1 MFFINKISLTQFKNY
16 PFTTF
21 NFPER
26 VIGICGLNGKGKTN
40 LLDAIY
46 YCCFTKSY
54 FTKIDG
60 LNMQFDTDG
69 FRIEANTKLMSYPP
83 ALSGSRREGGTE
95 LSEGEKESEIVCIF
109 RGAGKKEVLL
119 NGVAY
124 SKLSEHI
131 GKFPAVMIAPDDIG
145 LITDGSEERRRF
157 MDTVLSQM
165 DANYLQQL
173 LIYNKVLLQRN
184 SLLKSF
190 AEQGKPD
197 WQLLEALDEQLIKPG
212 GFIFT
217 KRKAFTEALI
227 PLVQKFYHRI
237 ADNDEVITLQ
247 YDSRLH
253 DSNFYDLLNNYR
265 QKDFLSQRS
274 NAGIHK
280 DDIVFQLNGQV
291 FKTTASQGQRKS
303 LLFALKLA
311 EFELLKANKGFAPLL
326 LLDDVFEKL
335 DDNRMQQLLH
345 WVCNEN
351 EGQVFI
357 TDTHKERLQ
366 EAFEKLDTAY
376 QIIEL

>member
-1 MFFINKISLTQFKNY
+1 MFFLNKISITQFKNY
-16 PFTTF
+16 QFSTF
-21 NFPER
+21 NFTEK
-26 VIGICGLNGKGKTN
+26 VIGICGFNGKGKTN
-40 LLDAIY
+40 LLDAVY

-60 LNMQFDTDG
+60 LNVQFESDG
-69 FRIEANTKLMSYPP
+69 FRIGASSISSK
-83 ALSGSRREGGTE
+83 GGGNLE
-95 LSEGEKESEIVCIF
+95 DLSEDRKAEPKKSDEIVCIF
-109 RGAGKKEVLL
+109 RGAGKKEILL

-165 DANYLQQL
+165 DAEYLQQL
-173 LIYNKVLLQRN
+173 MVYNKVLLQRN
-184 SLLKSF
+184 SLLKRF
-190 AEQGKPD
+190 ADQGKTD
-197 WQLLEALDEQLIKPG
+197 WQLLDVLDEQLIVPG
-212 GFIFT
+212 NFIYA
-217 KRKAFTEALI
+217 KRKEFSKLLI
-227 PLVQKFYHRI
+227 PLVQKFYKQI
-237 ADNDEVITLQ
+237 ADNGEEVTLQ

-253 DSNFYDLLNNYR
+253 DSSFHELLNNYR
-265 QKDFLSQRS
+265 QKDFLMQRS

-280 DDIVFQLNGQV
+280 DDIIFQLNGQV

-303 LLFALKLA
+303 LLFAIKLA
-311 EFELLKANKGFAPLL
+311 EFELLKENKGFAPLL

-335 DDNRMQQLLH
+335 DDRRMQQLLH

-357 TDTHKERLQ
+357 TDTHKERLE
-366 EAFEKLDTAY
+366 EAFEKLNTAY

>member
-1 MFFINKISLTQFKNY
+1 MFFFSKISITQFKNY
-16 PFTTF
+16 QFSSFDFT
-21 NFPER
+21 ER
-26 VIGICGLNGKGKTN
+26 VIGVCGLNGKGKTN
-40 LLDAIY
+40 LLDAVY

-54 FTKIDG
+54 FTKVDG
-60 LNMQFDTDG
+60 LNVQFDSDG
-69 FRIEANTKLMSYPP
+69 FRIGASAISSKAGGNLEDV
-83 ALSGSRREGGTE
+83 SGDRKVEP
-95 LSEGEKESEIVCIF
+95 KKADEIVCIF
-109 RGAGKKEVLL
+109 RGAGKKEILL

-124 SKLSEHI
+124 TKLSEHI

-165 DANYLQQL
+165 DAKYLQQL
-173 LIYNKVLLQRN
+173 VIYNKVLQQRN
-184 SLLKSF
+184 SLLKRF
-190 AEQGKPD
+190 AEQGKTD
-197 WQLLEALDEQLIKPG
+197 WQLLEVLDEQLIAPG
-212 GFIFT
+212 NFIYA
-217 KRKAFTEALI
+217 KRKLFSKSLI
-227 PLVQKFYHRI
+227 PLVQKFYTQI
-237 ADNDEVITLQ
+237 ADNGEEVTLQ

-253 DSNFYDLLNNYR
+253 DSSFHDLLNNYR
-265 QKDFLSQRS
+265 QKDFITQRS

-311 EFELLKANKGFAPLL
+311 EFELLKENKGFAPLL

-335 DDNRMQQLLH
+335 DDKRMQQLLH

-351 EGQVFI
+351 KGQVFI
-357 TDTHKERLQ
+357 TDTHKERL
-366 EAFEKLDTAY
+366 EDAFKNLNAPY